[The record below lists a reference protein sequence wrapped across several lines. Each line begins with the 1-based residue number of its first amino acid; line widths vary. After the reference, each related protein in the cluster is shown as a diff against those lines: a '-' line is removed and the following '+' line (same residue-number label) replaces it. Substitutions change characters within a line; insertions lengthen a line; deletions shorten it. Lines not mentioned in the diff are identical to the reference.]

1 MKTRLLATLAVSV
14 SMLAACGDDSSSASD
29 VNDDYKREFATSIST
44 GETMF
49 IGTMS
54 LDHADDIGTD
64 YIEVGTRAGVVYYD
78 NSLFIADLDVGSIA
92 RYSLDANNKIGSKM
106 GELSLAGVWANHIY
120 FVNEE
125 KAYLGGMLDSL
136 LIINPKSM
144 KRTGAIDLSKYK
156 GDDALAV
163 SPGTGVIV
171 DGRLY
176 VGLLQN
182 VSDYATGNTAQV
194 AIIDVEKDSVIAVT
208 EDDRVAA
215 VGSLDDSQNHAFIV
229 ADGYI
234 YCYSNASWGYAP
246 GQKDG
251 FLRIKVGETKFDKDY
266 VWNVSDEVEIKDVT
280 KKGNYKYLGVIS
292 LPKDNIVYSFLNVM
306 VDLQQV
312 WTDMDSYHNNT
323 CKPVEIDFVKK
334 KMKALP
340 IGYSS
345 SWASYGTYVEDDGNV
360 IFAVSTEKDGN
371 AYFRYDPKNEKAEK
385 IATVEQIPMWMVPL
399 K

>member
-1 MKTRLLATLAVSV
+1 MNKKLIALTFAASLF
-14 SMLAACGDDSSSASD
+14 AACGSDFSNNANSDS
-29 VNDDYKREFATSIST
+29 DDYKREFATSIST

-54 LDHADDIGTD
+54 LDHTDDLGKD
-64 YIEVGTRAGVVYYD
+64 FVEVGTRAGVVYYD
-78 NSLFIADLDVGSIA
+78 NSLFIADLDVGSIS
-92 RYSLDANNKIGSKM
+92 RYSLAENNKLGKVTAT
-106 GELSLAGVWANHIY
+106 LTLAGTWANHIY

-136 LIINPKSM
+136 IIINPKTM
-144 KRTGAIDLSKYK
+144 KKTGAIDLSKYK
-156 GDDALAV
+156 NKDALVV

-182 VSDYATGNTAQV
+182 VSDYATGNEAQV
-194 AIIDVEKDSVIAVT
+194 AIIDVKKDSVLAVAK
-208 EDDRVAA
+208 DDRIAA
-215 VGSLDDSQNHAFIV
+215 VGSLDDSQNQAFIV
-229 ADGYI
+229 SDGYI

-246 GQKDG
+246 GQIDG

-266 VWNVSDEVEIKDVT
+266 AWLITKDVAIDGVT
-280 KKGNYKYLGVIS
+280 KKGNFKYLS
-292 LPKDNIVYSFLNVM
+292 PASNEKDGLVYAFLNVM
-306 VDLQQV
+306 VDLQQT

-323 CKPVEIDFVKK
+323 CKPVQVDLANKK
-334 KMKALP
+334 IKALP

-345 SWASYGTYVEDDGNV
+345 SWASYGKYVEDDGNV
-360 IFAVSTEKDGN
+360 IFAVSTEEDGN
-371 AYFRYDPKNEKAEK
+371 AYFRYDPKTDKAKK
-385 IATVEQIPMWMVPL
+385 IAEAEQIPMWIVPL